1 MTKKKTHED
10 FVKDVYNLV
19 GDEYTVVGKYTLS
32 KNKVELRHNECGELW
47 EVKANNFINGNRC
60 KYCREKSKIKTSNK
74 YKKELHDKYNGN
86 IEMVGK
92 YQSHDT
98 KIKHKCLKHKTVFT
112 SSPSNAL
119 RKNKKFLCPS
129 CVGENSNEYQK
140 KSIEELIKNL
150 KDKHNDRIIL
160 AGEYVNTHTKTLFK
174 CTECS
179 KTFNSEPNQ
188 VIRLSGCPYCN
199 SSKGELLIDDLL
211 TENNIYFEREKRF
224 DDCRY
229 KKALPFDFY
238 IPSTNTLIEFDG
250 LQHTKPVEFFGGIE
264 AFKETQIRDS
274 IKTNY
279 AKSNDITLVRISY
292 TQSQDIIKEEILK
305 LVKEVKQ
312 RA

>member
-60 KYCREKSKIKTSNK
+60 KYCREKSKIKN
-74 YKKELHDKYNGN
+74 
-86 IEMVGK
+86 
-92 YQSHDT
+92 
-98 KIKHKCLKHKTVFT
+98 KCLKHKTVFT

-160 AGEYVNTHTKTLFK
+160 EGEYVNTHTKTLFK

-238 IPSTNTLIEFDG
+238 IPSINTLIEFDG
-250 LQHTKPVEFFGGIE
+250 LQHTKPIEFFGGIE

-274 IKTNY
+274 IKTKY
-279 AKSNDITLVRISY
+279 A
-292 TQSQDIIKEEILK
+292 
-305 LVKEVKQ
+305 
-312 RA
+312 